1 MFHALRIHRAPKGA
15 VERFAFER
23 ELHTGRPGVQ
33 PGTPAL
39 QPTAKIH
46 LSDADAATVNR

>member
-1 MFHALRIHRAPKGA
+1 MLDAGSVHYASKGA

-39 QPTAKIH
+39 QPTAMIH
-46 LSDADAATVNR
+46 FGDADAAAADR